1 MQTIIINGEPVSFP
15 DSMSDAEIVAAIK
28 AQNQEP
34 EPLSLTDSIGGGIGT
49 LNKGIMLGL
58 NDEAAGLMSA
68 INPLSAGDGYLSNMG
83 ERYKQGRD
91 DAKGLQ
97 SQFDEENPVVSPLLE
112 VGGSLATGALAAPKM
127 LAMSGALA
135 APTMSLKGISKSS
148 QIGALGGAT
157 YGYGVA
163 DGDAAGHLT
172 RKDYWDAGVDTA
184 KSMGVNAAAGAILS
198 PVTDS
203 LMAAGTSVTRAVK
216 NRVNRTTENQAADLM
231 GEVLAADGV
240 TSQEAYS
247 KLQKLGSEGI
257 LADVGPNLTSTADV
271 LAIDIGQVKKKASA
285 ILKSRQM
292 GSSDGQSSQQDRIM
306 DDTAGI
312 LNVEPS
318 EFRGTIKSMNNA
330 RFERA
335 KPLYEEAE
343 QVPVEVTEKLKS
355 LYKRGSVKRA
365 MKKVKNIAD
374 EQGIDLGDIDWN
386 NPTLKQIDTLKQSL
400 DQQVGV
406 KKRAG
411 NNEWKLI
418 NNTKNELLEIIDE
431 QNPAYKSARNTWE
444 SDTKTMEAADYGRRI
459 LREDAEEVA
468 ENVANMSSTERDSFV
483 MGAIKAIEDK
493 VSATPDVANTMKRI
507 VGSPALRKKL
517 RNAFPDD
524 ESFDEFISTMERE
537 ATFSNTRTL
546 VGQGS
551 QTEIRRLARE
561 RLGMAAEGKGIV
573 EMSIDG
579 LNQSKVG
586 MVASV
591 LGKLKRRS
599 LGQDVGEEVGNLLT
613 KKGLTEEE
621 LQQMLSKK
629 QRQSMIP
636 QLMPYGNYST
646 PAALSGLEYGGMLN
660 P

>member
-1 MQTIIINGEPVSFP
+1 MQTIMINGEPVSFP

-34 EPLSLTDSIGGGIGT
+34 EPLSLMDSIGGGIGT
-49 LNKGIMLGL
+49 INKGLMLSV
-58 NDEAAGLMSA
+58 NDRAAGLLSA
-68 INPLSAGDGYLSNMG
+68 INPLSAGDGYLSNFQ
-83 ERYKQGRD
+83 ERYTQGRD
-91 DAKGLQ
+91 DARGLQ
-97 SQFDEENPVVSPLLE
+97 SRFDEENPVASPLLE

-135 APTMSLKGISKSS
+135 APTLSLKGISKNS
-148 QIGALGGAT
+148 QIGALSGAT
-157 YGYGVA
+157 YGYGVSR
-163 DGDAAGHLT
+163 GDAA
-172 RKDYWDAGVDTA
+172 DTA
-184 KSMGVNAAAGAILS
+184 QSMGVNAAAGAILS
-198 PVTDS
+198 PVTDL
-203 LMAAGTSVTRAVK
+203 LMAGGGSVIRAIK

-231 GEVLAADGV
+231 GEVLAADGL

-257 LADVGPNLTSTADV
+257 LADVGPNLTGTADV

-312 LNVEPS
+312 LGVEPS
-318 EFRGTIKSMNNA
+318 EFRGTINSMNNA

-343 QVPVEVTEKLKS
+343 QVPVEMTEELKS

-374 EQGIDLGDIDWN
+374 EQGIDLGDINWN

-411 NNEWKLI
+411 NNEWRLI
-418 NNTKNELLEIIDE
+418 NNTKNELLGIIDA
-431 QNPAYKSARNTWE
+431 QNPAYKRARNTWE

-468 ENVANMSSTERDSFV
+468 ENVANMSTTERDSFV

-493 VSATPDVANTMKRI
+493 VLATPDVANAMKRI

-537 ATFSNTRTL
+537 ATFSNTQAL

-573 EMSIDG
+573 EMSVDG
-579 LNQSKVG
+579 LNQSKAG
-586 MVASV
+586 MVASAYQ
-591 LGKLKRRS
+591 KLTRRS

-613 KKGLTEEE
+613 KKGLTKEE
-621 LQQMLSKK
+621 LQQMLSQK

-646 PAALSGLEYGGMLN
+646 PAALSGLENGGMLN

>member
-1 MQTIIINGEPVSFP
+1 MQTIMINGEPVSFP

-34 EPLSLTDSIGGGIGT
+34 EPLSLMDSIGGGIGT
-49 LNKGIMLGL
+49 INKGLMLNV
-58 NDEAAGLMSA
+58 NDRAAGLMSA
-68 INPLSAGDGYLSNMG
+68 INPLSAGDGYLSNFR
-83 ERYKQGRD
+83 ERYTQGRD
-91 DAKGLQ
+91 DARGLQ
-97 SQFDEENPVVSPLLE
+97 SRFDEENPVASPLLE
-112 VGGSLATGALAAPKM
+112 VGGSLVTGALAAPKM

-135 APTMSLKGISKSS
+135 APTLSLKGISKNS
-148 QIGALGGAT
+148 QIGALSGAT

-163 DGDAAGHLT
+163 RGDAA
-172 RKDYWDAGVDTA
+172 DTA
-184 KSMGVNAAAGAILS
+184 QSMGANAAAGAILS
-198 PVTDS
+198 PVTDL
-203 LMAAGTSVTRAVK
+203 LMAAGPSLTRAIK

-231 GEVLAADGV
+231 GEVLAADGL

-257 LADVGPNLTSTADV
+257 LADVGPNLTGTADV
-271 LAIDIGQVKKKASA
+271 LAIDIGQVKKKSSA

-312 LNVEPS
+312 LGVEPS

-330 RFERA
+330 RLEKA

-343 QVPVEVTEKLKS
+343 QVPVEMTEELKS
-355 LYKRGSVKRA
+355 LFKRGSVKRA

-374 EQGIDLGDIDWN
+374 EQGIDLGDINWN

-411 NNEWKLI
+411 NNEWRLI
-418 NNTKNELLEIIDE
+418 NNTKNELLGIIDA
-431 QNPAYKSARNTWE
+431 QNPAYKRARNTWE

-468 ENVANMSSTERDSFV
+468 ENVANMSTTERDSFV

-493 VSATPDVANTMKRI
+493 VLATPDVANAMKRI

-537 ATFSNTRTL
+537 ATFSNTQAL

-573 EMSIDG
+573 EMTVDG

-586 MVASV
+586 MVASAYQ
-591 LGKLKRRS
+591 KLKRRS

-613 KKGLTEEE
+613 KKGLTKEE
-621 LQQMLSKK
+621 LQQMLSQK

-646 PAALSGLEYGGMLN
+646 PAALSGLENGGMLN